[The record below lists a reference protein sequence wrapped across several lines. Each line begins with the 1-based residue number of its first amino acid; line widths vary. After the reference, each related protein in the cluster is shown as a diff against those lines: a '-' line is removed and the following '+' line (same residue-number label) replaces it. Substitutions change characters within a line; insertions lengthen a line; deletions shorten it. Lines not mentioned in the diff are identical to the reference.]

1 MDKEEK
7 EFYDFLQLDKK
18 FNKELKKLILNNQEF
33 IKNKQVNKDYLNF
46 KYNAYINY
54 LKDLK

>member
-18 FNKELKKLILNNQEF
+18 FNKELKELILNNQEF
-33 IKNKQVNKDYLNF
+33 IKNKQVSKDYLNF

-54 LKDLK
+54 LK